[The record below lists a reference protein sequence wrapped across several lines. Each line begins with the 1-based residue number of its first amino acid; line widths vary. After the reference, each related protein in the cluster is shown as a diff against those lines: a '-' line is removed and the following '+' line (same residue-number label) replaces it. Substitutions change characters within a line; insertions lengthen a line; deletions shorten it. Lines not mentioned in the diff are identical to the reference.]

1 VNLTRGIVID
11 IDFPD
16 IGRRPAVVV
25 TRNTLI
31 PLLTSVT
38 VARVTS
44 TVRGLRT
51 EVVVGEAHGLEHDS
65 VVNCTDVFTVPKA
78 AVART
83 RGTLGPVELQALD
96 QALRVAM
103 ELA

>member
-1 VNLTRGIVID
+1 VNLVRGAVID
-11 IDFPD
+11 IEFPD

-31 PLLTSVT
+31 PLLSSVT

-51 EVVVGEAHGLEHDS
+51 EVGLGPAHGLDHDS

-78 AVART
+78 AVARA
-83 RGTLGPVELQALD
+83 RGSLGPVELRRLD
-96 QALRVAM
+96 QALRIAL
-103 ELA
+103 ELD